1 MNCRVFIISLLVSF
15 FSHGWFF
22 FLSLS
27 SLMFILKP
35 PRTSFRSVTR
45 ALWLTWRIFNPLLL
59 SLPPAT
65 QPAPLHPSLLPD
77 QRYGHHV
84 TCHWSVSRFNREEM
98 RDEPGRKGRGSY
110 ILKGLQHLLK
120 AWTLYYPLVCVCV
133 IYSSQSK
140 GTFRRKRDLNSDL
153 FTLLISN
160 MWV

>member
-1 MNCRVFIISLLVSF
+1 MGILILEFGDWLTFGTSLKWPLDELQSFYHFFVGFIFQSWVI
-15 FSHGWFF
+15 F

-120 AWTLYYPLVCVCV
+120 AWTLYYPLVCVC
-133 IYSSQSK
+133 
-140 GTFRRKRDLNSDL
+140 DL
-153 FTLLISN
+153 FLTE
-160 MWV
+160 